1 MTTTEFLL
9 QHLNLSELP
18 DSLPI
23 EAVIEVISV
32 AKFAGA
38 DQASAFDEARIQNL
52 RLALNTIADTS
63 KDQIACLTAKR
74 ALIND
79 EQYEGE

>member
-1 MTTTEFLL
+1 MTPTNFIL
-9 QHLNLSELP
+9 QHLGLVELP

-23 EAVIEVISV
+23 ETVLELVGA
-32 AKFAGA
+32 AKFSGA
-38 DQASAFDEARIQNL
+38 DQASAFDEERIQNL
-52 RLALNTIADTS
+52 RSALNTIADTS